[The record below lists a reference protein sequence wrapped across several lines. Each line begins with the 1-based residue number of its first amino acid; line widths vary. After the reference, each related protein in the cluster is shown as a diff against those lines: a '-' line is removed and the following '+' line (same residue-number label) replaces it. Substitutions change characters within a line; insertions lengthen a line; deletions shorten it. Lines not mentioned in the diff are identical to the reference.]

1 MHFQGGGPLHVY
13 STDGEGLFKQDS
25 YFFYLFGV
33 SEDSWYGS
41 VDLGTGRATLFMP
54 RLPESY
60 AVWMG
65 PLKRY
70 EHEADGVHESALSR
84 GGC

>member
-1 MHFQGGGPLHVY
+1 M
-13 STDGEGLFKQDS
+13 LFKQDS

-33 SEDSWYGS
+33 TEDSWFGS
-41 VDLGTGRATLFMP
+41 VDVKTGKSTLFMP

-70 EHEADGVHESALSR
+70 GASGA
-84 GGC
+84 